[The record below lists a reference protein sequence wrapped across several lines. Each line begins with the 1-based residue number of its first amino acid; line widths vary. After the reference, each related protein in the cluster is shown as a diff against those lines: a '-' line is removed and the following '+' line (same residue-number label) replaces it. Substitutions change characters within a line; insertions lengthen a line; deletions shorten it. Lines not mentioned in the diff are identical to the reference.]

1 MLRQTLTIKPKIGEG
16 AAKPLYGEP
25 VAYKARIEAKRR
37 QSRDT
42 SGTVRVSDYVAWLR
56 PDAAV
61 AVGDQAVV
69 FSRTLVV
76 LKVTEMRGL
85 TQLDGYELE
94 LGETGGSR

>member
-69 FSRTLVV
+69 FSLYA
-76 LKVTEMRGL
+76 RGPQGHRDARPHAARWL
-85 TQLDGYELE
+85 
-94 LGETGGSR
+94 